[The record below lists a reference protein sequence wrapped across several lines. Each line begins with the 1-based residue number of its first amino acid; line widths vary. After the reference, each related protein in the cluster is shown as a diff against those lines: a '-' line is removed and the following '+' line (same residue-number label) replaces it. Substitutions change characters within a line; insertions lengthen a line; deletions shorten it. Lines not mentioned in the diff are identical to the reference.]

1 MEGIF
6 TIIWLV
12 SAMNGTSVP
21 MNGPQARQNRTIGF
35 AFAAARNPQT

>member
-12 SAMNGTSVP
+12 SAMNGTYVP
-21 MNGPQARQNRTIGF
+21 MNGPQARENRTSGN
-35 AFAAARNPQT
+35 AFAATGKPKT